1 MLYTDYH
8 EPARFTAEQ
17 LRSYGYLDKDIMIED
32 EEIFQDEFVNLLK
45 NCYSHAPF
53 YDETSNWTYD
63 KHVERRWCVEI
74 VTVIHP
80 LAEDKFIEYVHS
92 INGVTCLRSI
102 LTATNFLQMHS

>member
-17 LRSYGYLDKDIMIED
+17 LCSYGYLDKDIMIED

-63 KHVERRWCVEI
+63 KHVER
-74 VTVIHP
+74 
-80 LAEDKFIEYVHS
+80 
-92 INGVTCLRSI
+92 GVKL
-102 LTATNFLQMHS
+102 